1 MKYLILTGVALC
13 LVGCASASKPG
24 AMLASVSEQTII
36 SEMSP
41 LREAVRVGDVDGG
54 KKTNPLW
61 SSQVSSEDFSEAL
74 RQSLSAHAMLSGGD
88 GDYRL
93 DATLQNLKQP
103 FIGISMTVTST
114 VQYKLTNL
122 KTGAVVFEEI
132 IETPYTAKMGDAF
145 VGVKRLQ
152 LANEGSIKS
161 NISSVIKMM
170 IKQVDNVGGSNIAL
184 VVTTTKSHT

>member
-1 MKYLILTGVALC
+1 MKYLILTGAALC

-36 SEMSP
+36 SETSP

-74 RQSLSAHAMLSGGD
+74 RQSLSAHAMLSGGE

-93 DATLQNLKQP
+93 DASLLKVKQP
-103 FIGISMTVTST
+103 FIGIDMTVTST
-114 VQYKLTNL
+114 VLYELTNL
-122 KTGAVVFEEI
+122 KTGAVVFEET
-132 IETPYTAKMGDAF
+132 IETPYTAKMSDAF

-161 NISSVIKMM
+161 NISSIIKMM
-170 IKQVDNVGGSNIAL
+170 IKKVDNASGANIAL